1 VVSGTPLVLTVR
13 RCQCS
18 YKFIGHDLARCAI
31 YYGYV
36 YRPQVLEII
45 DVTQPKPPTDEDV
58 ERSPRLR
65 FYKDTSV
72 KPWQHERVLEL
83 LLSMLA
89 LTEPIGS
96 LTNELR
102 ALDKHRT
109 LVCHPTRAQTVNGPS
124 IQRTIGLSRTLKD
137 EALALQVYERQQ
149 LREKR
154 FKETAAI
161 SSRHKNQAG
170 ADPEKLKKSKRKES
184 LSIAEE
190 AAQLAAADDGMPAG
204 IDVAKYRSLIY
215 RIKPDLT
222 FEKMRYHQDAGL
234 PQDDVTRRWRKDV

>member
-1 VVSGTPLVLTVR
+1 M
-13 RCQCS
+13 
-18 YKFIGHDLARCAI
+18 
-31 YYGYV
+31 
-36 YRPQVLEII
+36 
-45 DVTQPKPPTDEDV
+45 
-58 ERSPRLR
+58 
-65 FYKDTSV
+65 
-72 KPWQHERVLEL
+72 LEL

-154 FKETAAI
+154 YESDPRHAA
-161 SSRHKNQAG
+161 SLVTHTLSHSLLLSRT
-170 ADPEKLKKSKRKES
+170 LS
-184 LSIAEE
+184 LSLALVHSC
-190 AAQLAAADDGMPAG
+190 AYFYALARGLVWFTGAQTPKSNLLIRPRDLAYA
-204 IDVAKYRSLIY
+204 S
-215 RIKPDLT
+215 
-222 FEKMRYHQDAGL
+222 
-234 PQDDVTRRWRKDV
+234 